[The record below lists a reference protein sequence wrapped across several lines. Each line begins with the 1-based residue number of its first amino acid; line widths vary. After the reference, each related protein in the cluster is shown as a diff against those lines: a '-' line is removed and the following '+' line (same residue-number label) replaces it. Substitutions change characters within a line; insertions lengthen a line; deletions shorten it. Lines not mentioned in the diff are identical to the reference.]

1 MNKIVSKNH
10 IDELLTRGVGDFI
23 DPEGAFR
30 KKLETNPESIVIKF
44 GVDPT
49 RPDLHLGHAVVLRKL
64 RQFQDLG
71 CKVIFLIGDYTTM
84 IGDPTGKSKVRPEI
98 SQLEIE
104 KNMNTYLEQ
113 VKKIL
118 LIDEKVFSWIRNSDW
133 FLDVADI
140 EAQAGATLTINDK
153 EDKNHITVEANSFL
167 GKAVIY
173 DSTRMQKTHLHK
185 PATHTY
191 SLSRVLAVLRHI
203 THARLIARDMFQ
215 DRIGNG
221 QELYMHEMLYPV
233 IQGIDSGILAQIY
246 GSCDLEVGGTDQ
258 TFNMLVGRDVMKM
271 NNQPPQ
277 AVLSFDLLVGLDG
290 KEKMSKSLDNYISV
304 IDTPNDMYGKTM
316 SISDATIATFFEL
329 CTYTP
334 MDEVKEIQQKIEE
347 GGTNPRDLKMR
358 LAREIIAIYHG
369 EKAVKEAEENFVNT
383 FQKKEIPTD
392 IEEVTADTEE
402 KLVDVL
408 LRANVCE
415 SKSECTRLI
424 EQGAV
429 HNLTEEKE
437 VTEREAKTEKGTYRI
452 GKKKFIKII

>member
-1 MNKIVSKNH
+1 
-10 IDELLTRGVGDFI
+10 
-23 DPEGAFR
+23 
-30 KKLETNPESIVIKF
+30 
-44 GVDPT
+44 
-49 RPDLHLGHAVVLRKL
+49 
-64 RQFQDLG
+64 
-71 CKVIFLIGDYTTM
+71 
-84 IGDPTGKSKVRPEI
+84 
-98 SQLEIE
+98 
-104 KNMNTYLEQ
+104 
-113 VKKIL
+113 
-118 LIDEKVFSWIRNSDW
+118 
-133 FLDVADI
+133 
-140 EAQAGATLTINDK
+140 
-153 EDKNHITVEANSFL
+153 
-167 GKAVIY
+167 
-173 DSTRMQKTHLHK
+173 
-185 PATHTY
+185 
-191 SLSRVLAVLRHI
+191 
-203 THARLIARDMFQ
+203 
-215 DRIGNG
+215 
-221 QELYMHEMLYPV
+221 MLYPV

-271 NNQPPQ
+271 NNQTPQ

-304 IDTPNDMYGKTM
+304 VDTPNDMYGKTM
-316 SISDATIATFFEL
+316 SIPDAAIATFFEL

-334 MDEVKEIQQKIEE
+334 MDEVKEIQEQITK

-402 KLVDVL
+402 KLVAVL

-437 VTEREAKTEKGTYRI
+437 ITEREAKAEKGTYRI
-452 GKKKFIKII
+452 GKKKFIKIV